1 VNDVTL
7 TEAAGFPRWAARRAV
22 WFVVA
27 VHLPFVVFAPLT
39 TITRRPGMPPGEMA
53 LIALLGAVA
62 GGLQLRHSL
71 AAARGQRTPGWPLT
85 FAMLI
90 VLADVPGV
98 WLVFSGWHAWLTLDW
113 IIDMQWF
120 TVASTAMLL
129 PRRLAT
135 AVVTIQ
141 VAVLAVLDGI
151 HDHHIGFAYPQSVFF
166 TCYYAALMVMG
177 GLALFGSARLVGILG
192 DLFAARTEIAEQAL
206 ARERFRVSRDLHD
219 LLGHSLSAVSLKGDL
234 AIRLLPRDPPAAQR
248 EIESLTGLAR
258 TTLRDMRAVA
268 RGEHNVALA
277 AEAESAQAVLGA
289 AGISTSVAVEL
300 PSVPPAVDAV
310 LAWAVREGATNVLR
324 HSDAT
329 TCTVRAWR
337 QDGLVQLEIVN
348 DGAPPPSGSG
358 SGLAGLAARAS
369 ELGGT
374 VAGTY
379 AGPGEFRLRVAIP
392 EAAS

>member
-7 TEAAGFPRWAARRAV
+7 TEAGGFPRWAARRAV
-22 WFVVA
+22 WFLVA
-27 VHLPFVVFAPLT
+27 VHLPFVVFSPLT

-53 LIALLGAVA
+53 VIALLGVAA

-71 AAARGQRTPGWPLT
+71 AAARGQRPPGWQLT

-98 WLVFSGWHAWLTLDW
+98 WLTFDWNAWLTFDW
-113 IIDMQWF
+113 IVDMQWF
-120 TVASTAMLL
+120 TVASAAMLL

-135 AVVTIQ
+135 VIVTIS
-141 VAVLAVLDGI
+141 VGVLAVLDGI
-151 HDHHIGFAYPQSVFF
+151 HDHHLGFAYPQTVFF
-166 TCYYAALMVMG
+166 TCYYAAIMIMG
-177 GLALFGSARLVGILG
+177 GMALFGSARLVGILG

-234 AIRLLPRDPPAAQR
+234 AIRLLPRDPRAAQR
-248 EIESLTGLAR
+248 EVEGLTDLAR
-258 TTLRDMRAVA
+258 TALRDMRAVA
-268 RGEHNVALA
+268 RGEHDVALA
-277 AEAESAQAVLGA
+277 AEAESAQAVLSA

-300 PSVPPAVDAV
+300 PSLPPALDTV

-337 QDGLVQLEIVN
+337 QAGLVQLEIVN

-358 SGLAGLAARAS
+358 SGLPGLAARAG

-374 VAGTY
+374 AAGTY
-379 AGPGEFRLRVAIP
+379 TVPGEFRLRVAIP